1 MQDKVV
7 IITGAGGGLG
17 GAIARQFA
25 QAGARLM
32 LSDLHEALAAPL
44 ARDLG
49 GHFIAADVTQ
59 EAAVAALVDGAVAA
73 FGRVDVMI
81 NNAGQVG
88 AVGPIA
94 QTDGDGWSRTLAVL
108 LDSVFFGMKHAA
120 RVMIPQGAGGAILS
134 TASVAGI
141 APLGPHAYTAAKH
154 GVVGLTLSVAS
165 ELAPH
170 RIRVNAVAPG
180 TVPTGMTAAV
190 YGSEAKMRAAT
201 VARNPLGR
209 VVEADEI
216 AAAFLYLAGA
226 SGRNITGQVLTID
239 AGLSG
244 CPLPA
249 SYYARTPAYI
259 GTAT

>member
-7 IITGAGGGLG
+7 VITGAGGGLG
-17 GAIARQFA
+17 SAIARRFA
-25 QAGARLM
+25 QAGARLV
-32 LSDLHEALAAPL
+32 LSDLQEARAGPL

-49 GHFIAADVTQ
+49 GCFIAADVTR
-59 EAAVAALVDGAVAA
+59 ETAVAALIDGAVAA

-94 QTDGDGWSRTLAVL
+94 ETDGDGWSRTLAVL

-120 RVMIPQGAGGAILS
+120 RVMIPQGQGGAILS
-134 TASVAGI
+134 TTSVAGI

-165 ELAPH
+165 ELAAH
-170 RIRVNAVAPG
+170 QIRVNAIAPG
-180 TVPTGMTAAV
+180 NVPTGMTAAV
-190 YGSEAKMRAAT
+190 YGSEAQMRSAAI
-201 VARNPLGR
+201 ARNPLGT

-226 SGRNITGQVLTID
+226 SGLNITGQVLTVD
-239 AGLSG
+239 AGLSA

-249 SYYARTPAYI
+249 SYYARTPGYI
-259 GTAT
+259 GTAA